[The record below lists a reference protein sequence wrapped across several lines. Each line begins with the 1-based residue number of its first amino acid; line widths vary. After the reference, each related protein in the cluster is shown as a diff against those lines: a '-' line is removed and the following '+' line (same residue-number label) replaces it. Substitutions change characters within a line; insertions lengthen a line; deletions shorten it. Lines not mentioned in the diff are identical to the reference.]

1 MKQAGGMHVAEA
13 LKRADA
19 TMETLREP
27 SLTGIDDYITALDAL
42 LASGQDEAAV
52 IEGLYARAGDIVS
65 LSGAE
70 RNEAVQIAAR
80 SLCDLLDE
88 AEGLTPSIVAGIK
101 VYIASIKLLHRAP
114 DNPDLSS
121 PSCRAWPPCWRSI
134 AARKASR
141 TRSPSR
147 CPWTLPPAAGPDR
160 TRPRPPPAGGRRG
173 TMGWKSAPPDSCRR
187 SRDPS
192 RDRL

>member
-1 MKQAGGMHVAEA
+1 MTQVKKSRMKPRLGQLMAQKGGMYVAEA

-27 SLTGIDDYITALDAL
+27 SLSGIDDYITALDAL
-42 LASGQDEAAV
+42 LTSGLDEAV
-52 IEGLYARAGDIVS
+52 LMEGLYARAGDIVS

-88 AEGLTPSIVAGIK
+88 AHGLTPSVLAGIK

-114 DNPDLSS
+114 DDAALHGPILQGLASVLEKHRGEN
-121 PSCRAWPPCWRSI
+121 RAQS
-134 AARKASR
+134 AAAQE
-141 TRSPSR
+141 
-147 CPWTLPPAAGPDR
+147 D
-160 TRPRPPPAGGRRG
+160 
-173 TMGWKSAPPDSCRR
+173 
-187 SRDPS
+187 
-192 RDRL
+192 